1 MLYSIKK
8 SGSFLILLIF
18 AVLFIS
24 CSSAPERPMIITEKY
39 DLASIQLEDGTRAL
53 ACGDFVNAD
62 KHLTDAGTLALSI
75 DNPDLLVKI
84 FLSRI
89 AWQTTVNGKA
99 GEEEALQF
107 LERARLEAE
116 RSSEKEMF
124 RAVCDIYEAHI
135 LVCCTDQTDKAV
147 SLLLENERAVEKE
160 PFYQGFLYHTLGD
173 ALAAQKKYGEADN
186 VYLKAA
192 GLHTK
197 NRYLQEIGHDWY
209 AAASVRSLGGNKKS
223 AFDAIGQ
230 ALTYDRNA
238 ENTAAIASD
247 YLAAARI
254 LVKEPATADDKKEA
268 VAEARYAAVIYRA
281 ANQPDPA
288 KECDAFAESIK

>member
-1 MLYSIKK
+1 MLYRMKVAGIFFILAI
-8 SGSFLILLIF
+8 FLFI
-18 AVLFIS
+18 FIS

-39 DLASIQLEDGTRAL
+39 DLASVQLEDGTRAL

-99 GEEEALQF
+99 GEESALQF
-107 LERARLEAE
+107 LKEARLEAE
-116 RSSEKEMF
+116 RSSGKEIF

-135 LVCCTDQTDKAV
+135 LVCCTDQADKAV
-147 SLLLENERAVEKE
+147 ALLLKNERAVEKE

-173 ALAAQKKYGEADN
+173 ALALQKKYDEADRI
-186 VYLKAA
+186 YLKAA
-192 GLHTK
+192 ELHTK
-197 NRYLQEIGHDWY
+197 NRYLQETGNDWY
-209 AAASVRSLGGNKKS
+209 AAASVRSLGGNKRL
-223 AFDAIGQ
+223 AFDAIEQ
-230 ALTYDRNA
+230 ALVYDRNA

-254 LVKEPATADDKKEA
+254 LVREPATEDDKKKA
-268 VAEARYAAVIYRA
+268 AAQARYAAAIYRA
-281 ANQPDPA
+281 VNQEDPA
-288 KECDAFAESIK
+288 KECDAFAESVK